1 MKVFF
6 LYLLIV
12 VNSETYYWVKIPF
25 GFNLIPIYDVPLY
38 HMSHEGMG
46 NDGTN
51 PTKQHYND
59 AWAWVETFDKYIVHD
74 HIMYSRNLDTWGF
87 SPIDIEYELI

>member
-1 MKVFF
+1 
-6 LYLLIV
+6 
-12 VNSETYYWVKIPF
+12 
-25 GFNLIPIYDVPLY
+25 
-38 HMSHEGMG
+38 MSHEGMG

-59 AWAWVETFDKYIVHD
+59 SWAWVETFDKYMVHD